1 MNMQFSTI
9 SCYPTMSSC
18 YLLSACT
25 SLPPINL
32 LTKRKRHCTF
42 WQLSTNPT
50 VPPRYFPGNL
60 AVLPHYSPAY
70 CRYFPCNPV
79 VLPHYFPAHCRYFPR
94 NLIALPRYFQLF
106 SRQEGGRFSVEIKAD
121 RTDLKRAEAN
131 VSFNISLS
139 FFSYFPPGGK
149 ERKKN
154 GKREVERE
162 KLKNG

>member
-42 WQLSTNPT
+42 WQLSTNPVVLPCYFPGNPAVLPRYFPRNPV
-50 VPPRYFPGNL
+50 VPPRYFPCNP
-60 AVLPHYSPAY
+60 AVIP
-70 CRYFPCNPV
+70 RYFPCNPI
-79 VLPHYFPAHCRYFPR
+79 VLH
-94 NLIALPRYFQLF
+94 RYFQLL

-121 RTDLKRAEAN
+121 RSDLKRAEAN